1 MKSSS
6 CGQLLIGWMMHI
18 RESCVILTILKSVTL
33 MQNHQLSRP
42 NTNKHFPLQHPV
54 LKTQKQ
60 VFNADKRQ
68 SRCIIKCTDLFF
80 KYFEVNVTERHI
92 GHCMLSRCNG
102 LRNALNPRFIG
113 YRVCTVYFLIQVL
126 AVHSIKSTNIFQQAL
141 QKNKTFIFASAV

>member
-1 MKSSS
+1 
-6 CGQLLIGWMMHI
+6 
-18 RESCVILTILKSVTL
+18 
-33 MQNHQLSRP
+33 MQNHQLSHP

-60 VFNADKRQ
+60 VFNADQRQ
-68 SRCIIKCTDLFF
+68 SRCIIKCTSLFF

-113 YRVCTVYFLIQVL
+113 YRVLCAQFTFLY
-126 AVHSIKSTNIFQQAL
+126 KSL
-141 QKNKTFIFASAV
+141 QYNVSKVEISFNKHYKRTRYSFSSLQFNSCSAVNKGFKITEKRKAYTAHKYKTSLAS